1 MKANVDLTE
10 DRDFREHHESYPQL
24 PAWQQE
30 TVNKFF
36 EQIWEE
42 MINGDVQ
49 PIEYDAQLGM
59 HDFALRHLDVLP
71 SDDFYEGNAQQRLN
85 ERAKAIYVYNEI
97 MCERCGKDLSAQP
110 WNFIHGL
117 CPVCDTELSYEISAR
132 RFT

>member
-30 TVNKFF
+30 TVDAYFK
-36 EQIWEE
+36 QIWDE
-42 MINGDVQ
+42 MRNSDFE
-49 PIEYDAQLGM
+49 PIQYDAQLGM
-59 HDFALRHLDVLP
+59 HDFARKHLEALP
-71 SDDFYEGNAQQRLN
+71 SDDFFEGNADQRMN
-85 ERAKAIYVYNEI
+85 ARAKLIYEHNEI
-97 MCERCGKDLSAQP
+97 MCECCGKDLSAQP

-117 CPVCDTELSYEISAR
+117 CPTCDTELVYEISAR